1 MGMKSEILCIGPFNR
16 DIIHILDYPKEYYRN
31 TKKGTLVTAS
41 VCHCNTTEQSLK
53 LARALDIED
62 PWDFNRHAFS
72 ITTPRNIDWM
82 GLGELSAEC
91 DEWDYNDCKTLITL
105 MQHNFTCIFQ
115 PNG

>member
-41 VCHCNTTEQSLK
+41 VCHCNT
-53 LARALDIED
+53 
-62 PWDFNRHAFS
+62 RHAFS